1 MDFRI
6 YRDEAGGWRWLL
18 AEAGTP
24 VLASRRS
31 FPTEQACRTS
41 VAAVRQQVLIAPA
54 VQMGVAAPGLFAAG

>member
-24 VLASRRS
+24 VLAPRRS